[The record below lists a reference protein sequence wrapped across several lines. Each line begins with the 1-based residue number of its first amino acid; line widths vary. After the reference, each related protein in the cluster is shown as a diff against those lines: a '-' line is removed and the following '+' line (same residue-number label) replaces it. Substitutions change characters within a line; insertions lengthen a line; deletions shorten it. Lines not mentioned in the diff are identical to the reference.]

1 MTRALSLESGS
12 IVPSVSQ
19 VAILPSSRSTQG
31 LIGDAASSSSSSS
44 YDAFFDQLYNYDQ
57 LLSTR
62 SRLRTNSIWSSSSS
76 PPSSTTT
83 RASSSSD
90 TNTRTRSDHFESRHD
105 SFPSLDDDD
114 DRPDTITDVNTSDT
128 PHTNK
133 ASSTTTTNKRHFLI
147 RSKKITSSNLS
158 ESNLDSDDLPESS
171 FKSSSSSSGSGSG
184 GTSGKVIQAL
194 DLSSIPVLTAPSIT
208 DPAPAPVPTDQ
219 GRRNSKRKLSSASDD
234 TSEAPPLSTFTHRQ
248 PHARSPPP
256 SSSSSSS
263 GLISEIMQSESY
275 QIAIG
280 ASPKQRHSVSSTSSA
295 MVLRPQA
302 ILGGRD
308 HRGPVDGDEDKEID
322 KSEIEITISPTGRSS
337 SLSLLP
343 DSSRDP
349 DTMLATVEVLSV
361 PVSNHAKEP
370 SVLTEVITTTPSFA
384 LALLDRSPD
393 DMYQAAS
400 RTLGDIQETRIQMV
414 DLDDQNSA
422 LFRKVRILLVVS
434 VLLAYYMFLSKLMH
448 L

>member
-31 LIGDAASSSSSSS
+31 LTSDAPSSSS

-76 PPSSTTT
+76 SSSSSTTT
-83 RASSSSD
+83 RTSSSSD
-90 TNTRTRSDHFESRHD
+90 TNTRSRSDHIESRHD
-105 SFPSLDDDD
+105 SFPSMDDDD
-114 DRPDTITDVNTSDT
+114 DRPDTITDVNTSDKPYT
-128 PHTNK
+128 SK
-133 ASSTTTTNKRHFLI
+133 ASSTTTTNKRHFFI

-158 ESNLDSDDLPESS
+158 ESNLDSDDSRESS
-171 FKSSSSSSGSGSG
+171 SKGSSSSSSGSGGSN
-184 GTSGKVIQAL
+184 GKVIQAL

-208 DPAPAPVPTDQ
+208 DPAPAPAPTDL
-219 GRRNSKRKLSSASDD
+219 GRRINNRKLSSSSDD
-234 TSEAPPLSTFTHRQ
+234 PVETLPHSAFTHRQ
-248 PHARSPPP
+248 PHACSPPP
-256 SSSSSSS
+256 SPSSSSS

-295 MVLRPQA
+295 MILRPQA
-302 ILGGRD
+302 MLSSGRAQ
-308 HRGPVDGDEDKEID
+308 GYLNEDEEAEDEEID

-337 SLSLLP
+337 TLP
-343 DSSRDP
+343 LHSDSSHGT
-349 DTMLATVEVLSV
+349 DTMLATVEVSSV
-361 PVSNHAKEP
+361 PLNNHAMEP
-370 SVLTEVITTTPSFA
+370 SVLTEVITTTPSYA

-422 LFRKVRILLVVS
+422 LFRKVRLL
-434 VLLAYYMFLSKLMH
+434 L
-448 L
+448 